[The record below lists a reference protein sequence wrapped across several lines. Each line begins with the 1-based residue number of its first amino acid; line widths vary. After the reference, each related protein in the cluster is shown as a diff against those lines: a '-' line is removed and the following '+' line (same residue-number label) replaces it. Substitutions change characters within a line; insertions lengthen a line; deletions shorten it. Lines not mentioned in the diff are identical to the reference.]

1 MLDISVDY
9 PIRIENGGLFIS
21 RGLGHHPTRIL
32 ESYELI
38 FVEQGILAIS
48 EDQHDFH
55 VKAGE
60 SLLLW
65 PGRKHE
71 GIGNFPP
78 DLKFYWLHF
87 GIIAARPAIQDA
99 LKLPIPQYS
108 KIRDPHRFITLFR
121 LFLSE
126 QENRSPPSS
135 LELILLLLLQQVAD
149 GWTEST
155 EPAEPGM
162 ALAWKAQQ
170 LIGTQFHLPLTA
182 SGLAAQLFCNAD
194 YLGRVF
200 KMTFRMTLTEAIHR
214 RRIGN
219 AEKMLVADCGAI
231 ADIAKRCGFPD
242 VAYFRR
248 LFRRL
253 TGLTPLEYKKR
264 YCKEHVNSDIL

>member
-1 MLDISVDY
+1 MLEISANY
-9 PIRIENGGLFIS
+9 PIKIENGGLFIS
-21 RGLGHHPTRIL
+21 RGLGHHPTRML

-38 FVEQGILAIS
+38 FVEQGILAIC
-48 EDQHDFH
+48 EDQQDFY

-60 SLLLW
+60 TLLLW
-65 PGRKHE
+65 PGRKHA
-71 GIGNFPP
+71 GIGDFPS

-87 GIIAARPAIQDA
+87 SIIPGNTIEDGILI
-99 LKLPIPQYS
+99 LPIPQYS

-126 QENRSPPSS
+126 QENRSPASS

-149 GWTEST
+149 GWTENT
-155 EPAEPGM
+155 EPAKPGM

-182 SGLAAQLFCNAD
+182 SSLAAQLFCNPD

-231 ADIAKRCGFPD
+231 ADIAKRCGFED

-248 LFRRL
+248 LFRRM

-264 YCKEHVNSDIL
+264 YCKEHINSDI

>member
-1 MLDISVDY
+1 MLEISVNY

-21 RGLGHHPTRIL
+21 RGLGHHPTRVL
-32 ESYELI
+32 GSYELI
-38 FVEQGILAIS
+38 FVEQGILAIR
-48 EDQHDFH
+48 ENQRDFY

-65 PGRKHE
+65 PGREHT
-71 GIGNFPP
+71 GIGNFPA

-87 GIIAARPAIQDA
+87 SMTASNAAKEQAI
-99 LKLPIPQYS
+99 KLPIPQYS
-108 KIRDPHRFITLFR
+108 KIRDPRRFVTLFR

-155 EPAEPGM
+155 EPAEPGI

-182 SGLAAQLFCNAD
+182 SGLASQLFCNAD
-194 YLGRVF
+194 YLGRVY

-219 AEKMLVADCGAI
+219 AEKLLVADCGII
-231 ADIAKRCGFPD
+231 ADIAKRCGFQD
-242 VAYFRR
+242 VGYFRR

-264 YCKEHVNSDIL
+264 YCKEHINSDI

>member
-1 MLDISVDY
+1 MLEISVDY
-9 PIRIENGGLFIS
+9 PVRIENGGLFIS

-32 ESYELI
+32 ESWELI
-38 FVEQGILAIS
+38 FVEQGMLAIC
-48 EDQHDFH
+48 EDNHDFY
-55 VKAGE
+55 VKPGE
-60 SLLLW
+60 SLILY
-65 PGRKHE
+65 PGKKHA
-71 GIGNFPP
+71 GIGNFPL

-87 GIIAARPAIQDA
+87 GLINAKNLKPSAI
-99 LKLPIPQYS
+99 KLPIPQYS

-126 QENRSPPSS
+126 QENHSPASS

-162 ALAWKAQQ
+162 ALAWKARQ

-182 SGLAAQLFCNAD
+182 SGLASQLFCNAD

-200 KMTFRMTLTEAIHR
+200 KMTFRITLTEAIHR
-214 RRIGN
+214 RRIGS
-219 AEKMLVADCGAI
+219 AEKLLVTDCGGI
-231 ADIAKRCGFPD
+231 ADIAKRCGFQD
-242 VAYFRR
+242 VGYFRR

-264 YCKEHVNSDIL
+264 YCKEHINSDI